1 MSTLPQRA
9 AALWTL
15 NTASGVP
22 AVAFTSFLGFE
33 LRNESRVVSSQVEE
47 GSFATYNKVETP
59 LEVTVSLGLQGDDAE
74 LQGALDTLNALQ
86 AGTEL
91 ISLVTPTAEYRDLNL
106 EGFNYRQ
113 RREDG
118 LGALWVELSLVGV
131 KQVAAEYANVKLA
144 PRRNRGKVQA
154 RPKEESYLF
163 KTHRTAKNL
172 LDSWFGG
179 H

>member
-74 LQGALDTLNALQ
+74 LQAALDTLGALQ

-91 ISLVTPTAEYRDLNL
+91 VSLVTPTAEYRDLNL
-106 EGFNYRQ
+106 EGFDYRQ

-131 KQVAAEYANVKLA
+131 KQVTAQYTNVRLA
-144 PRRNRGKVQA
+144 PRRKRGKVQA
-154 RPKEESYLF
+154 RPREEAILYKGGRAMRNWL
-163 KTHRTAKNL
+163 
-172 LDSWFGG
+172 GG